1 MNYLK
6 IIIPVFAAIGLMSM
20 AQQGGM
26 RTHNPYY
33 SHTDTKPVKISEAEW
48 EKILPAKV
56 YNIARREGT
65 EQAFTGKNWD
75 NHDKGTYYCAA
86 CGNPLFASGTKFDS
100 GTGWPS
106 FYQPIKA
113 SSVKL
118 KTDSDG
124 DRVEVEC
131 SRCGGHLGH
140 VFDDGPKPT
149 GKRYCMNGNVMDFE
163 KE

>member
-6 IIIPVFAAIGLMSM
+6 IIIPVLAAIGLMSM

-26 RTHNPYY
+26 RTYNPYY
-33 SHTDTKPVKISEAEW
+33 SHTATEKVKISEEEW

-56 YNIARREGT
+56 YYIARQEGT
-65 EQAFTGKNWD
+65 EQAYTGKNWD
-75 NHDKGTYYCAA
+75 NHHKGTYYCAA
-86 CGNPLFASGTKFDS
+86 CGNPLFTSATKYDS

-106 FYQPIKA
+106 FYQPLKA

-149 GKRYCMNGNVMDFE
+149 YKRYCMNGNVLDFE